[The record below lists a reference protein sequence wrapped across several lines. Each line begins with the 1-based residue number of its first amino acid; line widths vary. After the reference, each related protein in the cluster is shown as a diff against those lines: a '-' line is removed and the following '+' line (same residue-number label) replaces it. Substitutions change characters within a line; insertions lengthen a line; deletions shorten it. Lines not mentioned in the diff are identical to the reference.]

1 MPISKSDEAIILNP
15 TVVAAQLSAHLP
27 TKRHNRKAKKDFF
40 RTRPMRIQDFTNRD
54 LLCEYRSDL
63 RHIVFLRRVPAF
75 RRTSGTTSA
84 IQQASAK
91 SR

>member
-40 RTRPMRIQDFTNRD
+40 RTRPTRIQD
-54 LLCEYRSDL
+54 Y
-63 RHIVFLRRVPAF
+63 P
-75 RRTSGTTSA
+75 
-84 IQQASAK
+84 
-91 SR
+91 